1 MIFKRSKHVLV
12 AYDGHDIRFIR
23 PPASVMAGWLPR
35 LHEIAKAADSKDTA
49 FFLDSDAITEMG
61 EQIAEYI
68 VSIGDDERVFPADEI
83 DASLT
88 PSEVASL
95 WALFV
100 MRCQLGLDEKK
111 P

>member
-1 MIFKRSKHVLV
+1 MIFKRSKNVRV
-12 AYDGHDIRFIR
+12 EYDEHMIKFRR

-35 LHEIAKAADSKDTA
+35 LHEIAKAAEANDSS
-49 FFLDSDAITEMG
+49 FFLDPDAITEMV
-61 EQIAEYI
+61 EQIAHHLI
-68 VSIGDDERVFPADEI
+68 AIDDDERDFPTDEVN
-83 DASLT
+83 ASLT

-100 MRCQLGLDEKK
+100 LRCQLGAEEKK